1 MSTISVAI
9 YPPLQASSNADPK
22 HRVGKS
28 ASPTFRVG
36 GGDVQRRAVSASPS
50 ARPPKQSDS
59 AGPAVR
65 AQSRVVMAVS
75 TPARRRNRKPASH
88 DASARKSGWVDD
100 QSPERKRF
108 KSPSRKLSSRKKAKS
123 TRNVK
128 SGAKTT
134 EVGPRPVSPL
144 IGALPPPP
152 IFDPQKVKTIV
163 AGFPV

>member
-9 YPPLQASSNADPK
+9 YPSLQASSNADPK

-50 ARPPKQSDS
+50 TRPKQSDS

-75 TPARRRNRKPASH
+75 TPARRRNRKPSSH

-108 KSPSRKLSSRKKAKS
+108 KSPSRKQSRKKAKS

-134 EVGPRPVSPL
+134 EDPVSPL

-152 IFDPQKVKTIV
+152 IFDPQKVKTIMAV
-163 AGFPV
+163 FPV